1 MSADGRFTVIGT
13 SVAVMFIGVIQ
24 TGLTMLQLSNGAIN
38 LAQGGLL
45 IVAVMLSRIG
55 KTKGGA

>member
-1 MSADGRFTVIGT
+1 
-13 SVAVMFIGVIQ
+13 
-24 TGLTMLQLSNGAIN
+24 MLQLSNGAIN

-55 KTKGGA
+55 KSKGDV